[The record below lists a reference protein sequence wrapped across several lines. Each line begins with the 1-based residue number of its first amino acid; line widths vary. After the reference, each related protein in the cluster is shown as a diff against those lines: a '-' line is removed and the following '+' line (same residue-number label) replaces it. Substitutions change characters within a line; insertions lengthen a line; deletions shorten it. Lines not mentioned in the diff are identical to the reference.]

1 MARSIPVSTTDM
13 DSSFFLSYNSAPVDV
28 TVYTNATY
36 LSTGN
41 GRAVGVFEH
50 DLTVATDLNNMN
62 PWGNMYTVN
71 NPEWNTPSSLV
82 GTHTN
87 IAQSWLNRGDPFENT
102 IMNKWAIAIG
112 NTQKTQTEHNPQ
124 GSVSQPVYGESLG
137 TQVYHG
143 NRFREVGC
151 SQADCPLG
159 RLFLNSMIGAAWKIH
174 LCPEP
179 GDAKKEEDGKTKK
192 EGGGPPNK
200 KESVWCIAVVNGN
213 AFATSLSSYGQSWRD
228 GKDRSVVVR
237 CSPLQFCCVIDIGH
251 SSVCVFFGFAVV
263 VVVVVVV
270 VDTFFP
276 FSSSFTLCRH
286 ILFRTGTIKWACGHR
301 TKTRKNN

>member
-1 MARSIPVSTTDM
+1 MAQIVTLTRVLSFINVGIGPSAPTKKTGVCHPATMDAINCAPLNGQPMQVNSELGVKREIPNSVSTTDM

-87 IAQSWLNRGDPFENT
+87 IAQSWLNRGDPSENT

-112 NTQKTQTEHNPQ
+112 NTQKNTNRTQPTRF
-124 GSVSQPVYGESLG
+124 SVSTRVRGIVGYTSLPRQPVSGSRVFPSRLPVG
-137 TQVYHG
+137 TIVFEFH
-143 NRFREVGC
+143 
-151 SQADCPLG
+151 DWG
-159 RLFLNSMIGAAWKIH
+159 RLENSLVPRTWGREKGRRRQDEKGRGRATQQERIR
-174 LCPEP
+174 
-179 GDAKKEEDGKTKK
+179 
-192 EGGGPPNK
+192 
-200 KESVWCIAVVNGN
+200 VVHC
-213 AFATSLSSYGQSWRD
+213 SGQRQ
-228 GKDRSVVVR
+228 
-237 CSPLQFCCVIDIGH
+237 CFCH
-251 SSVCVFFGFAVV
+251 QS
-263 VVVVVVV
+263 
-270 VDTFFP
+270 
-276 FSSSFTLCRH
+276 
-286 ILFRTGTIKWACGHR
+286 
-301 TKTRKNN
+301 

>member
-1 MARSIPVSTTDM
+1 MVACLFVARSIPVSATDM

-71 NPEWNTPSSLV
+71 NPEWNIPSSLV
-82 GTHTN
+82 GTPTN
-87 IAQSWLNRGDPFENT
+87 IAQSWLNRGDDAENT
-102 IMNKWAIAIG
+102 IMNNVAIAIG
-112 NTQKTQTEHNPQ
+112 STQKSQTKHNPQ

-159 RLFLNSMIGAAWKIH
+159 RLFLDSMIGAAWKIQ

-179 GDAKKEEDGKTKK
+179 GDAKREEDGKTKK
-192 EGGGPPNK
+192 GGGGPPNK

-237 CSPLQFCCVIDIGH
+237 CTPLQLCCVHRYRFGH
-251 SSVCVFFGFAVV
+251 C
-263 VVVVVVV
+263 
-270 VDTFFP
+270 
-276 FSSSFTLCRH
+276 
-286 ILFRTGTIKWACGHR
+286 
-301 TKTRKNN
+301 

>member
-1 MARSIPVSTTDM
+1 M

-87 IAQSWLNRGDPFENT
+87 IAQSWLNRGDDIENT

-179 GDAKKEEDGKTKK
+179 GDAKKEEDGTTTK

-237 CSPLQFCCVIDIGH
+237 CSPLQSIGALLC
-251 SSVCVFFGFAVV
+251 SSTLATVQCVFFLGSLLLLLLL
-263 VVVVVVV
+263 
-270 VDTFFP
+270 TLFFP
-276 FSSSFTLCRH
+276 VSSSCTLCRH

>member
-1 MARSIPVSTTDM
+1 M

-179 GDAKKEEDGKTKK
+179 GDAKKEEDGTTKK

-228 GKDRSVVVR
+228 GKDRSVVVVVR
-237 CSPLQFCCVIDIGH
+237 CSPLELCCVH
-251 SSVCVFFGFAVV
+251 RHWPQFSVCFFWVR
-263 VVVVVVV
+263 
-270 VDTFFP
+270 
-276 FSSSFTLCRH
+276 C
-286 ILFRTGTIKWACGHR
+286 CCCCCCCC
-301 TKTRKNN
+301 